1 LGQQGWNIS
10 WNSVELIMLLTGAS
24 YLDDTTATMVMP
36 TLGDGEIGIE
46 GTGADVEDPNQGFFS
61 RLSRGKW

>member
-1 LGQQGWNIS
+1 
-10 WNSVELIMLLTGAS
+10 MLLTGAS